1 MPKCE
6 YIVFSLILFVI
17 LATGL
22 TQPAQGQSTDA
33 NNSVCVK
40 ADWKEVAFFGTPVSI
55 AQFKPDVLNVH
66 SSYYRGPVQQRALPT
81 GVLAAMAI
89 VLLLIFLVWRIV
101 RLCCMCCCRWCCVTP
116 SPFPDEVLGS
126 ARLIVLKII
135 ITLLSLGVAA
145 SCAYGMSKVDPK
157 LVDSGLGVI
166 DSTKAFMNSVFDQA
180 YGVLGDISSM
190 NDLLDQVQ
198 TILDVDVDVPSISA
212 NITCVALSIG
222 SLYPGPALGY
232 LNSIQNEVD
241 GVLQPSIAALSSNLS
256 TLLGSEIPA
265 FQGYATVVTASP
277 PFLSNYSSE
286 TDNFITAVNDL
297 PSSFPTGGSTN
308 SYVLALGSALSALSL
323 PLNGGA
329 SSKAGRIGAL
339 TTALSSLYGAKPSDL
354 NRVDAISSGIST
366 LSGVGSNLSTTLPAL
381 SAILIGAYDNYT
393 AARPCMTSLL
403 TRLQSIN
410 STVVVLPSDINAAY
424 GQLQSA
430 QETLDGV
437 LINGTTSPVLLAAD
451 LTTAAAQIDSQPFSN
466 AVVSSLTDSQA
477 QLSNFS
483 DPDGAGGPNT
493 ALNGLNSVTISAS
506 TDMDNC
512 NAAYQ
517 LFSTSGDPTDYTSM
531 QSACNT
537 ARSDMSVVQAGF
549 SSFDTSPS
557 SAFGTSVSSLQATAT
572 ALAALPSNATL
583 QASLSSVSTSVDS
596 VPDVS
601 TFISAL
607 TPAVAAYNSLPA
619 NLFTDMQNTMTNI
632 STDITQAI
640 EDARTTVNSNV
651 DSFTSKVDDIHN
663 TTVDKITN
671 YEAQYMPTVR
681 QYDKYRQAAE
691 YTYFAL
697 AIAVVLGIIFAVL
710 TNCQFAT
717 GFFTLVLLILTVVYS
732 IIAIIFFLVASVGN
746 DACTNAEPYIIEK
759 LPSVINDPA
768 MLNNTLAIAEYY
780 LYNQGGGVREIL
792 KNVANVDLDDVYA
805 TVNSTRDQA
814 VQAIEGAYTL
824 QSKLLAVVDGVS
836 GISDNVTQRLR
847 STESLASYDTIH
859 PLYIQAKSF
868 LCCSGVNMMGNLWV
882 SMFASG
888 SISIILLIFMLVYIG
903 NLDKL
908 PPRACCG
915 CTMRSKK
922 EFPPLDYKESQRGVS
937 THVDASAPPL
947 TQQIESSSSLLAP
960 NSPKKVSYPRPTP
973 SYTLRASAAQPSAA
987 SHSQTLK
994 QEYMRHALM
1003 MDSAGLE
1010 R

>member
-1 MPKCE
+1 M
-6 YIVFSLILFVI
+6 
-17 LATGL
+17 
-22 TQPAQGQSTDA
+22 TDI
-33 NNSVCVK
+33 SPWLSVK
-40 ADWKEVAFFGTPVSI
+40 AVAFFGTPVSL
-55 AQFKPDVLNVH
+55 AQFKPEDLNVH

-81 GVLAAMAI
+81 GVLAALAI

-101 RLCCMCCCRWCCVTP
+101 RLCCVCCCRWCCVTP
-116 SPFPDEVLGS
+116 SPFPDEILGS
-126 ARLIVLKII
+126 ARLTVLKLI

-166 DSTKAFMNSVFDQA
+166 DSTK
-180 YGVLGDISSM
+180 
-190 NDLLDQVQ
+190 
-198 TILDVDVDVPSISA
+198 
-212 NITCVALSIG
+212 CVARSIG
-222 SLYPGPALGY
+222 SLNPSPALGY

-241 GVLQPSIAALSSNLS
+241 GVLQPSIAALSSDLN
-256 TLLGSEIPA
+256 TLLGSEVPA
-265 FQGYATVVTASP
+265 FQGDATVVTASP
-277 PFLSNYSSE
+277 PFLSNYSSQ
-286 TDNFITAVNDL
+286 TDDFITAVNNL
-297 PSSFPTGGSTN
+297 PASFPTGGSTN
-308 SYVLALGSALSALSL
+308 SDVLALGSALTALSL

-339 TTALSSLYGAKPSDL
+339 TTALTSLYAAKPSDL
-354 NRVDAISSGIST
+354 DTLNAISSGIST
-366 LSGVGSNLSTTLPAL
+366 LSDVGSNLSTTLPAL

-393 AARPCMTSLL
+393 AARPCMTNLL

-410 STVVVLPSDINAAY
+410 STVVVLPSDIN
-424 GQLQSA
+424 
-430 QETLDGV
+430 
-437 LINGTTSPVLLAAD
+437 
-451 LTTAAAQIDSQPFSN
+451 
-466 AVVSSLTDSQA
+466 A

-493 ALNGLNSVTISAS
+493 ALNGLSSVTISAS
-506 TDMDNC
+506 ADMDSC

-517 LFSTSGDPTDYTSM
+517 HFSTSGDPTDYTSM
-531 QSACNT
+531 QSACNA
-537 ARSDMSVVQAGF
+537 ARSDMAAVQTGF

-557 SAFGTSVSSLQATAT
+557 SAFGTTVSSLQATAT
-572 ALAALPSNATL
+572 ALDALPSNATL
-583 QASLSSVSTSVDS
+583 QASLSSVSDSVSS

-619 NLFTDMQNTMTNI
+619 NIFTDMQNSITNI

-640 EDARTTVNSNV
+640 GDARTTVNSNV
-651 DSFTSKVDDIHN
+651 DNFTSKTDDIHN
-663 TTVDKITN
+663 STVDKITS

-710 TNCQFAT
+710 TNCQFAA
-717 GFFTLVLLILTVVYS
+717 GFFTLALLILTVVYS

-746 DACTNAEPYIIEK
+746 DACANLEPYIIEK
-759 LPSVINDPA
+759 LPTFVSDPA

-780 LYNQGGGVREIL
+780 LYDEGGGVKEIL
-792 KNVANVDLDDVYA
+792 KNVANVDLNDVYA

-814 VQAIEGAYTL
+814 IQAIEGAYTL
-824 QSKLLAVVDGVS
+824 QSKLLSVVDGVS
-836 GISDNVTQRLR
+836 DISNEVTQRLQD
-847 STESLASYDTIH
+847 TESLASYDTIH
-859 PLYIQAKSF
+859 PLYIQAKTF
-868 LCCSGVNMMGNLWV
+868 LCCSGVNMMGDLWV

-888 SISIILLIFMLVYIG
+888 SISVILLIFMFVYIS

-922 EFPPLDYKESQRGVS
+922 EFPPLDYKESQRGEP

-947 TQQIESSSSLLAP
+947 HQQIESSSSLLAP
-960 NSPKKVSYPRPTP
+960 NSPKKVSYPRLTP